1 MLNSLRMMCLALVMA
16 LGLACTATSAFAADR
31 VTLKDG
37 SVLEGKVLREE
48 GGIVWIKVSV
58 GGIEQERMLLPSEVK
73 LVERNVGDTKSD
85 SKSATKTDAK
95 SDDKIATP
103 VIVPADTTESAKGTP
118 GVPRAMV
125 ITMGDKEKGDMVGI
139 YMTAYSIQE
148 VLPLIEKEI
157 GNDGTG
163 ILVLRI
169 NSGGGYLMEI
179 QKLSDMIENELKPK
193 FRVVGWIEFAT
204 SAAAMTAHAI
214 EEIYFTSRGE
224 YGSCTGFAGSAYRPV
239 EGLGLQEVLFQM
251 EKISARGKHNPLI
264 MRAMQIQQ
272 PLSATVKPDGTVEWY
287 PDAKGGEIVVN
298 RDNEV
303 LSFNS
308 VEAKAVK
315 FSRGTADTLEELTKA
330 MGYNELNWVG
340 DRLPGIAWPVS
351 KAEKFQMDFRSKTLD
366 GQNSM
371 DAIFRKYQRTVQ
383 EAAAAQDRTVRSGLV
398 GTARRE
404 LERLEAIIRNN
415 PRIALINWNGEEGF
429 REMID
434 EQKRILRDILR

>member
-1 MLNSLRMMCLALVMA
+1 
-16 LGLACTATSAFAADR
+16 
-31 VTLKDG
+31 
-37 SVLEGKVLREE
+37 
-48 GGIVWIKVSV
+48 
-58 GGIEQERMLLPSEVK
+58 
-73 LVERNVGDTKSD
+73 
-85 SKSATKTDAK
+85 
-95 SDDKIATP
+95 
-103 VIVPADTTESAKGTP
+103 
-118 GVPRAMV
+118 
-125 ITMGDKEKGDMVGI
+125 
-139 YMTAYSIQE
+139 
-148 VLPLIEKEI
+148 
-157 GNDGTG
+157 
-163 ILVLRI
+163 
-169 NSGGGYLMEI
+169 
-179 QKLSDMIENELKPK
+179 
-193 FRVVGWIEFAT
+193 
-204 SAAAMTAHAI
+204 
-214 EEIYFTSRGE
+214 
-224 YGSCTGFAGSAYRPV
+224 
-239 EGLGLQEVLFQM
+239 M